1 MIAKLMRVII
11 GLDKVSALTIGSVK
25 VPELAILAALK
36 KMMDGAKAIIG
47 AQISDLSITTMM
59 IWRWFGIMA
68 LQETGMV
75 MIILQP
81 NLMSISIFLNQLIS
95 LTPR

>member
-11 GLDKVSALTIGSVK
+11 GLVKVSALTIGSVK

-75 MIILQP
+75 MIILQL